1 MSCMG
6 DKSSVINS
14 YGELFT
20 WGSVK
25 NNSLLDAQG
34 KPYKENLKQPALF
47 ATDEAVFKQV
57 AVGKEHIA
65 VITGDGR
72 LYTLGSTDH
81 GKLGHDQKELTDQE
95 K

>member
-1 MSCMG
+1 M
-6 DKSSVINS
+6 
-14 YGELFT
+14 
-20 WGSVK
+20 
-25 NNSLLDAQG
+25 
-34 KPYKENLKQPALF
+34 KQPALF

-72 LYTLGSTDH
+72 LYTIGSTDH
-81 GKLGHDQKELTDQE
+81 GKLGHDQKELTDEE